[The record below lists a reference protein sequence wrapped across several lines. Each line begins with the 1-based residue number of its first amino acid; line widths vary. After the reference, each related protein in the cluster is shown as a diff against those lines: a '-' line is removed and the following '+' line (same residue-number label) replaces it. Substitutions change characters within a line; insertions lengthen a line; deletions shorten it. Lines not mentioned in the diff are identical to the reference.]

1 MVNKIISNPATGE
14 PVGELEVTPA
24 SRIDETLAAAH
35 VAQRSWARTPR
46 HRRYAVML
54 RFADL
59 LDERSAPIARLLT
72 AESGKS
78 FEQTAGE
85 VALCAR
91 LFRGFAER
99 MMAGTDEARFL
110 DSQPGSEDDLVI
122 TRQEPLGV
130 VAAIIPFNFP
140 VELFGHK
147 VAPALATGNGVVVK
161 PPAEDPLAVMR
172 LVELLT
178 EAGLPDGVVQA
189 VYGAGDVGS
198 QLVQSPL
205 VAAVS
210 LTGST
215 ETGLAVAR
223 EGARTLK
230 RVYLELGSN
239 DAMIVL
245 DDADLDHAVAAA
257 VFGRSLAN
265 GQCCCATKRL
275 LVHSSVAEDF
285 TERLVKQFGGLTVG
299 DPADDEI
306 DVGPLISTVAASRV
320 ASQVDASVAE
330 GATVLVGGAAGEG
343 SFYPPTVL
351 SEVPPQSGIA
361 TDVEVFGP
369 VLPIIR
375 VADDTEAVR
384 VANNS
389 RYGLSGSV
397 FTADVPRAM
406 RLAAELDTG
415 QVVLNGSGLYRS
427 ERVGFGGFKFS
438 GNARE
443 GLDTS
448 LHDFVRHKDIA
459 LPGVLRHGG
468 PPHEDPRNE

>member
-1 MVNKIISNPATGE
+1 MANRTIHNPATGE
-14 PVGELEVTPA
+14 PVGELEVTPPA
-24 SRIDETLAAAH
+24 RIEQTLVAAEA
-35 VAQRSWARTPR
+35 AQRTWARTPR
-46 HRRYAVML
+46 HARYAVMQ

-59 LDERSAPIARLLT
+59 VDADSSSLARLLT
-72 AESGKS
+72 AESGKPV
-78 FEQTAGE
+78 EQTAGE

-99 MMAGTDEARFL
+99 VMAGTDEARFL
-110 DSQPGSEDDLVI
+110 DTQAGSEGDLVI

-147 VAPALATGNGVVVK
+147 VAPALATGNVVVAK
-161 PPAEDPLAVMR
+161 PPVEDPLTVMR
-172 LVELLT
+172 LGELLT
-178 EAGLPDGVVQA
+178 EAGLPDDVVQI
-189 VYGAGDVGS
+189 VYGGGEVGS

-215 ETGLAVAR
+215 ETGLSVAR

-245 DDADLDHAVAAA
+245 EDADLDRAVDAA

-275 LVHSSVAEDF
+275 LVHASVADDF
-285 TERLVKQFGGLTVG
+285 TERLVKHVGELVLG
-299 DPADDEI
+299 DPADDAT
-306 DVGPLISTVAASRV
+306 DVGPLISGVAATRV
-320 ASQVDASVAE
+320 ASQVESSVAQ
-330 GATVLVGGAAGEG
+330 GARVLVGGASGEG
-343 SFYPPTVL
+343 CFYPPTVL
-351 SEVPPQSGIA
+351 SDVPPDSDIA
-361 TDVEVFGP
+361 TDLEVFGP
-369 VLPIIR
+369 VLPVIR
-375 VADDTEAVR
+375 VSDDAEAVR
-384 VANNS
+384 VANSS

-397 FTADVPRAM
+397 FTADVPRALRM
-406 RLAAELDTG
+406 AAELETG

-427 ERVGFGGFKFS
+427 ERVGFGGYKLS

-459 LPGVLRHGG
+459 LPGVLRH
-468 PPHEDPRNE
+468 

>member
-1 MVNKIISNPATGE
+1 MAKRTICNPATGE
-14 PVGELEVTPA
+14 PVGELEVTPS
-24 SRIDETLAAAH
+24 SRIEKTLAAAH
-35 VAQRSWARTPR
+35 AAQRVWGGTPR
-46 HRRYAVML
+46 HARYALML

-59 LDERSAPIARLLT
+59 MEANSTSIAGLLT

-85 VALCAR
+85 VGLCGR

-99 MMAGTDEARFL
+99 VMAVTDEARFL
-110 DSQPGSEDDLVI
+110 DSQAGAEDDLVI

-147 VAPALATGNGVVVK
+147 VAPALATGNAVVVK
-161 PPAEDPLAVMR
+161 PPIEDPLAVMR
-172 LVELLT
+172 LVELLA

-189 VYGAGDVGS
+189 VYGGGDVGS

-205 VAAVS
+205 VEAVS

-215 ETGLAVAR
+215 ETGLTVAR
-223 EGARTLK
+223 EGAKTLK

-245 DDADLDHAVAAA
+245 DDADLDKAVAAA

-275 LVHSSVAEDF
+275 LVHSSVAEEF
-285 TERLVKQFGGLTVG
+285 TERLVEGFGALTMG
-299 DPADDEI
+299 DPADDQT
-306 DVGPLISTVAASRV
+306 DVGPLISTVAATRV
-320 ASQVDASVAE
+320 ASQVESSVAE

-351 SEVPPQSGIA
+351 SDVPHQSGIA

-375 VADDTEAVR
+375 VADEAEAVR

-397 FTADVPRAM
+397 FTADLPRALRM
-406 RLAAELDTG
+406 AAELDTG

-459 LPGVLRHGG
+459 LPGVLRH
-468 PPHEDPRNE
+468 

>member
-1 MVNKIISNPATGE
+1 M
-14 PVGELEVTPA
+14 
-24 SRIDETLAAAH
+24 
-35 VAQRSWARTPR
+35 
-46 HRRYAVML
+46 AV
-54 RFADL
+54 
-59 LDERSAPIARLLT
+59 
-72 AESGKS
+72 
-78 FEQTAGE
+78 
-85 VALCAR
+85 
-91 LFRGFAER
+91 
-99 MMAGTDEARFL
+99 TDEARFL
-110 DSQPGSEDDLVI
+110 DSQAGSEDDLVI

-147 VAPALATGNGVVVK
+147 VAPALAAGNVVVVK
-161 PPAEDPLAVMR
+161 PPVEDPLAVMR

-189 VYGAGDVGS
+189 VYGGGDIGS

-215 ETGLAVAR
+215 ETGLTVAR
-223 EGARTLK
+223 EGAKTLK

-245 DDADLDHAVAAA
+245 EDADLDKAVAAA

-275 LVHSSVAEDF
+275 LVHSSVAAEF
-285 TERLVKQFGGLTVG
+285 TERLVDHFGGLTMG
-299 DPADDEI
+299 DPAEDQT
-306 DVGPLISTVAASRV
+306 DVGPLISTVAATRV
-320 ASQVDASVAE
+320 AAQVESSVAE
-330 GATVLVGGAAGEG
+330 GATVLVGGASGEG

-351 SEVPPQSGIA
+351 SDVPPQSGIA

-375 VADDTEAVR
+375 VADDAEAVR

-397 FTADVPRAM
+397 FTADIPRALRM
-406 RLAAELDTG
+406 ATELDTG
-415 QVVLNGSGLYRS
+415 QVVLNGSGLYRA

-459 LPGVLRHGG
+459 LPGVLCR
-468 PPHEDPRNE
+468 

>member
-1 MVNKIISNPATGE
+1 MANRTICNPATGE
-14 PVGELEVTPA
+14 PVGELQVTPPTQ
-24 SRIDETLAAAH
+24 IDETLAAAEA
-35 VAQRSWARTPR
+35 AQRVWAATPR
-46 HRRYAVML
+46 HARYAVML
-54 RFADL
+54 RFADIL
-59 LDERSAPIARLLT
+59 EENSPSIARLLT
-72 AESGKS
+72 AESGKP

-99 MMAGTDEARFL
+99 VMAATDEARFL

-147 VAPALATGNGVVVK
+147 VAPALATGNVVVVK
-161 PPAEDPLAVMR
+161 PPVEDPLAVMR
-172 LVELLT
+172 LVDLLT
-178 EAGLPDGVVQA
+178 EAGLPDGVVQM
-189 VYGAGDVGS
+189 VYGGGDVGS

-215 ETGLAVAR
+215 DTGLTVAR

-239 DAMIVL
+239 DAMVVL
-245 DDADLDHAVAAA
+245 EDADLDHAVAAA

-275 LVHSSVAEDF
+275 LVHSSVVEEF
-285 TERLVKQFGGLTVG
+285 TERLVKHFGDLTVG
-299 DPADDEI
+299 DPADDQT
-306 DVGPLISTVAASRV
+306 DVGPLISTVAATRV
-320 ASQVDASVAE
+320 ASQVESSVAE

-343 SFYPPTVL
+343 CFYPPTVL
-351 SEVPPQSGIA
+351 FDVPPQSGIA

-375 VADDTEAVR
+375 VADDAEAVQ

-397 FTADVPRAM
+397 FTADVPRALRM
-406 RLAAELDTG
+406 AAELDTG
-415 QVVLNGSGLYRS
+415 QVVVNGSGLYRS

-459 LPGVLRHGG
+459 LPGVLRH
-468 PPHEDPRNE
+468 

>member
-1 MVNKIISNPATGE
+1 VEANST
-14 PVGELEVTPA
+14 T
-24 SRIDETLAAAH
+24 
-35 VAQRSWARTPR
+35 
-46 HRRYAVML
+46 
-54 RFADL
+54 
-59 LDERSAPIARLLT
+59 IARLLT

-78 FEQTAGE
+78 IEQTAGE

-99 MMAGTDEARFL
+99 VMAVTDEARFL
-110 DSQPGSEDDLVI
+110 DSQAGSEDDLVI

-130 VAAIIPFNFP
+130 IAAIIPFNFP

-147 VAPALATGNGVVVK
+147 VAPALAAGNVVVVK
-161 PPAEDPLAVMR
+161 PPVEDPLAVMR
-172 LVELLT
+172 LVELLA

-189 VYGAGDVGS
+189 VYGGGDVGS

-223 EGARTLK
+223 EGAKTLK

-245 DDADLDHAVAAA
+245 EDADLDRAVDAA

-275 LVHSSVAEDF
+275 LVHASVADDF
-285 TERLVKQFGGLTVG
+285 TERLVKHVGELVLG
-299 DPADDEI
+299 DPADDAT
-306 DVGPLISTVAASRV
+306 DVGPLISGVAATRV
-320 ASQVDASVAE
+320 ASQVESSVAQ
-330 GATVLVGGAAGEG
+330 GARVLVGGASGEG
-343 SFYPPTVL
+343 CFYPPTVL
-351 SEVPPQSGIA
+351 SDVPPDSDIA
-361 TDVEVFGP
+361 TDLEVFGP
-369 VLPIIR
+369 VLPVIR
-375 VADDTEAVR
+375 VSDDAEAVR
-384 VANNS
+384 VANSS

-397 FTADVPRAM
+397 FTADVPRALRM
-406 RLAAELDTG
+406 AAELETG

-427 ERVGFGGFKFS
+427 ERVGFGGYKLS

-459 LPGVLRHGG
+459 LPGVLRH
-468 PPHEDPRNE
+468 